1 LELIETIY
9 SYLRYNESRF
19 ALIALLSVFFWLGS
33 LIVVPWVIIG
43 LPPDYLS
50 RKERLFPHNPKPTFW
65 EYPLLIVKNFFGFIF
80 ILAGLAMLVLPGQGL
95 LTLALG
101 LGLINFPGKH
111 RAIQRILG
119 QKRVLKSINRLRARA
134 KKAPL
139 VAPEKPGSL
148 RDTAR

>member
-1 LELIETIY
+1 MELLELVY
-9 SYLRYNESRF
+9 NYVRYNEPRF
-19 ALIALLSVFFWLGS
+19 ALIALISVFFWLGS
-33 LIVVPWVIIG
+33 LILVPWIIID

-50 RKERLFPHNPKPTFW
+50 RKERLFPRNPKPTLW
-65 EYPLLIVKNFFGFIF
+65 QYPLLIIKNVFGFLF

-119 QKRVLKSINRLRARA
+119 QRRILKTINRLRARA
-134 KKAPL
+134 KKPPL
-139 VAPEKPGSL
+139 SL
-148 RDTAR
+148 PHHLDN